1 MAEELPPDR
10 EPDAN
15 PGDDVLGKIEQLL
28 NRHRPRAAV
37 AGTGT
42 TPAASPTPDAVPIG
56 DGIPVLTDVVAG
68 PGSSAVRSFASSRS
82 GTLSSAMLVRRLGLA
97 LDEEH
102 VRLAAQFG
110 GDAAQANLLDRLVA
124 ELKRALPAAV
134 RAATGVQ
141 KPDAPQAI
149 DDGRL

>member
-1 MAEELPPDR
+1 MAEDLPEDR
-10 EPDAN
+10 EPDAS
-15 PGDDVLGKIEQLL
+15 PGDDVLGKIDQLL
-28 NRHRPRAAV
+28 NRHRPRSAV
-37 AGTGT
+37 AGAGT
-42 TPAASPTPDAVPIG
+42 APAATSVPDAVPIG

-68 PGSSAVRSFASSRS
+68 PGSAAVRSFASSRS

-97 LDEEH
+97 LDDEH
-102 VRLAAQFG
+102 ARLAAQFG
-110 GDAAQANLLDRLVA
+110 GDAAQAELLDRLVA

-141 KPDAPQAI
+141 KPDAPQGN